1 MSFLNDLLAKKNNL
15 KSTETTVTYADGRKH
30 VENSVTGEISKTDC
44 AQYGFVVDTKPDLVP
59 ACILKKK
66 LYLGSQDAVNDR
78 ILIENCITHIL
89 SVGIETP
96 SFNVPHK
103 IVTKFISCLDLPESN
118 LSDVIAETNDFMT
131 HVLKND
137 NNTILV
143 HCNAGVSRSS
153 SIVIGYLMMCC
164 GYTFENAF
172 DFVKRKRKCIQPNA
186 GFLMQ
191 LKNIQK
197 K

>member
-1 MSFLNDLLAKKNNL
+1 MSFLSDLLAKKNNL
-15 KSTETTVTYADGRKH
+15 KSTETTVTYADGRRH

-44 AQYGFVVDTKPDLVP
+44 ARFGFVVDTKPDLVP
-59 ACILKKK
+59 ACIFVKK

-78 ILIENCITHIL
+78 ILIDNCITHIL

-96 SFNVPHK
+96 PFNVPHK
-103 IVTKFISCLDLPESN
+103 IVIKFISCLDLPESKLN
-118 LSDVIAETNDFMT
+118 DVIAEANVFIANA
-131 HVLKND
+131 LKND
-137 NNTILV
+137 KNTILV

-153 SIVIGYLMMCC
+153 SIVIGYLMLCC
-164 GYTFENAF
+164 DYTFEDAF
-172 DFVKRKRKCIQPNA
+172 GLVKSKRQCIQPNA

-191 LKNIQK
+191 LKMLK